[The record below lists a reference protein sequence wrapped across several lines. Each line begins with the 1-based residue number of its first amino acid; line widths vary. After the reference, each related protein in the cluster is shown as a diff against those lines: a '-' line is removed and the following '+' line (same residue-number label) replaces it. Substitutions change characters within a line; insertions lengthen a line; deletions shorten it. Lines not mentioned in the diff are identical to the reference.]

1 MSQTPGQAHVH
12 VHAHAHAHAQ
22 ALILLA
28 LAGPALAAD
37 GPSPAAPPARMGAA
51 PFDFD
56 KAPSAA
62 PAVTEQGPDHVQ
74 CVPPGPS
81 EPRNG
86 S

>member
-28 LAGPALAAD
+28 LAGPA
-37 GPSPAAPPARMGAA
+37 PAAPPARMGAA